1 MVDRNRPKISITLDP
16 DMLAEV
22 DRIAERFGENRSR
35 VLERLVA
42 DGVWQH
48 RHIGKGP
55 GTLPDIIEVYRRVF
69 VYKDRYEMGGMGL
82 RAKAYDLRWDDLPK
96 ELQEFFPPNVE
107 FPVWK
112 GTTEMLNDERAAL
125 EHNLEMVKHRLAKM
139 EGRSQ
144 ERKGQAKR

>member
-16 DMLAEV
+16 DTLTEIDA
-22 DRIAERFGENRSR
+22 IAKRFGENRSR
-35 VLERLVA
+35 VLERLIA

-96 ELQEFFPPNVE
+96 ELQELFPPNVE

-112 GTTEMLNDERAAL
+112 GTAEMLNDERASL
-125 EHNLEMVKHRLAKM
+125 EHSLESVKHQLAKLKGGA
-139 EGRSQ
+139 EG
-144 ERKGQAKR
+144 KGKSSK